1 MGRMT
6 LAWLVSLYIFHSRW
20 LTLIITSQFRASGM
34 SVSMGN
40 AMPVP
45 TGASDYQTLT
55 NNEGGVGVF
64 LDAIFR
70 PEYVPK
76 SGYDS
81 GYATR
86 QHSRSHSPSRA

>member
-1 MGRMT
+1 
-6 LAWLVSLYIFHSRW
+6 
-20 LTLIITSQFRASGM
+20 M

-45 TGASDYQTLT
+45 AGASDYQTIT

-64 LDAIFR
+64 LDAVFR

-76 SGYDS
+76 TGFDS

-86 QHSRSHSPSRA
+86 QPSRAQSPSRA

>member
-1 MGRMT
+1 
-6 LAWLVSLYIFHSRW
+6 
-20 LTLIITSQFRASGM
+20 M

-45 TGASDYQTLT
+45 TGASDYQTVT

-64 LDAIFR
+64 LDAVFR

-76 SGYDS
+76 SGLDS

-86 QHSRSHSPSRA
+86 QHSRDQSPTPA